1 MKQWALSL
9 LFGAF
14 FSFNLIGQSLTIS
27 GNLTDALTGEDLI
40 GATIAVVE
48 DGSIGT
54 TSNTYGFYSLSLDP
68 GTYTIA
74 YQYIG
79 YETTYLKFEL
89 TEDVKQD
96 VELGTGSLELEEV
109 VIKAEA
115 ADENIT
121 NTKMSVTQ
129 LDPKAIES
137 VPVLFGEKDIIKTM
151 QLTPGVKS
159 AGEGNSGFYVRGGG
173 LDQNLIL
180 LDEAPVYNASHLLG
194 FFSVFNSD
202 ALKDV
207 TLYKGGIPAEFG
219 GRASSVMDIKMKD
232 GNKKKYS
239 VSGGLGLIS
248 SKLTFEGP
256 IIKDKGSFII
266 SGRRTYA
273 DQFLRFSSNEDL
285 NASTLYF
292 YDLNMKANYAITEKD
307 RLFLSGY
314 FGRDIFGFNDN
325 QFGFD
330 WGNQTGTLR
339 WNHLFSDKLF
349 LNTSLIYSKYNY
361 KFNLTFAEN
370 ASFSVA
376 SAIED
381 WNLKQDFSYFLNP
394 DNTLKFGWNGI
405 LHTFLPGSIETD
417 EDNIFNAEEIP
428 EQKALEFGFYAQNDH
443 KINQALSLNY
453 GLRYSIFN
461 QVGPGEIKTY
471 DEEGEITSINEY
483 DKWESVQFYHGLEPR
498 LSAKYQLN
506 ESSSLKASLTRN
518 YQYLHL
524 LSNTTTTTP
533 TDVYVPSSVNV
544 KPQIAN
550 QAALGLFKNLADNKY
565 ETYVEGYYKQ
575 LFNQIDYK
583 NGADLVLNADVEA
596 ELVFGSGYAYGA
608 EFFVK
613 KKEGKLTGWIS
624 YTLGR
629 TLRTFDAINDG
640 NPYPARQDR
649 IHDLAVVALYDIA
662 PKWKLAANFVF
673 YTGDAATFPSGRY
686 NIGGINVPLYTERNG
701 SRFPNYHR
709 ADLGITYTRLK
720 TETKESTWNFSIYNV
735 YGQENAFTIDFRE
748 NPDNPQ
754 ETQAVQLALFKII
767 PSISYNFKF

>member
-1 MKQWALSL
+1 MKHWFFSL
-9 LFGAF
+9 LLITL
-14 FSFNLIGQSLTIS
+14 FSFALNAQTFTVS
-27 GNLTDALTGEDLI
+27 GTLTDALTGEDLI
-40 GATIAVVE
+40 GATISVVE
-48 DGSIGT
+48 DVSVGT
-54 TSNTYGFYSLSLDP
+54 ASNTYGFYSISLAP
-68 GTYTIA
+68 GTYTLA

-79 YETTYLKFEL
+79 YETTYLKVEL
-89 TEDVKQD
+89 ADNIKQD
-96 VELGTGSLELEEV
+96 VELGTGALELNEV

-115 ADENIT
+115 KDENIS
-121 NTKMSVTQ
+121 NTKMSVTK

-232 GNKKKYS
+232 GNKKRYS

-256 IIKDKGSFII
+256 VVKNKGSFIV

-285 NASTLYF
+285 TSSTLYF

-307 RLFLSGY
+307 RLFISGY

-325 QFGFD
+325 QFGFE
-330 WGNQTGTLR
+330 WGNQTGTVR

-361 KFNLTFAEN
+361 KFNVSFAEN

-376 SAIED
+376 SAIQD

-394 DNTLKFGWNGI
+394 KNTVKIGWNGI
-405 LHTFLPGSIETD
+405 LHTFLPGSIETG
-417 EDNIFNAEEIP
+417 EDNIFNADEIP
-428 EQKALEFGFYAQNDH
+428 EQKALEFGFYAQNDQ
-443 KINQALSLNY
+443 KINDALSLNY

-461 QVGPGEIKTY
+461 QVGPGTIKTFNT
-471 DEEGEITSINEY
+471 DGEVTAINEF
-483 DKWESVQFYHGLEPR
+483 DDWESVQFYHGLEPR
-498 LSAKYQLN
+498 VSAKYQIN
-506 ESSSLKASLTRN
+506 GSTSLKTSLTRN

-533 TDVYVPSSVNV
+533 TDVYVPSSINV
-544 KPQIAN
+544 KPQIAD
-550 QAALGLFKNLADNKY
+550 QVALGLFKNLSDNKY

-575 LFNQIDYK
+575 LYNQIDYK
-583 NGADLVLNADVEA
+583 NGADLVLNADVEG

-608 EFFVK
+608 EFFIK
-613 KKEGKLTGWIS
+613 KKEGRLTGWIS

-629 TLRTFDAINDG
+629 TLRTFDAINNGD
-640 NPYPARQDR
+640 PYPARQDR
-649 IHDLAVVALYDIA
+649 IHDLAVVALYDISS
-662 PKWKLAANFVF
+662 KWKLATNFVF

-686 NIGGINVPLYTERNG
+686 SIGGIDVPLYTERNG
-701 SRFPNYHR
+701 YRFPNYHR
-709 ADLGITYTRLK
+709 ADIGVTYTRLK
-720 TETKESTWNFSIYNV
+720 TDTKESTWNFSVYNF
-735 YGQENAFTIDFRE
+735 YGKENAFTIDFQE
-748 NPDNPQ
+748 NPDNPE

-767 PSISYNFKF
+767 PSVSYNFKF